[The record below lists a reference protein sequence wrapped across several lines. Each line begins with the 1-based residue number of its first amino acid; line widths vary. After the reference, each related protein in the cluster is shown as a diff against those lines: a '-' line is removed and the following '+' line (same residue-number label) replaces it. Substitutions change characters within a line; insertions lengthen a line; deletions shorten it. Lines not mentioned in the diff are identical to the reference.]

1 MANFKLKLT
10 KILEI
15 ICISLFAIIT
25 IIGLYQIIT
34 RYVFN
39 SPSTISEELLTF
51 LFTWMALLSAAL
63 VFGKREHMRMSYVAN
78 FFKGKN
84 SIYLSIFSEVV
95 VLLFAV
101 LILIYGGIS
110 ITKLTTIQITASLGV
125 SMALV
130 YVVVPIS
137 GVLTVIYNILNINEL
152 MIELKK
158 ENIN

>member
-1 MANFKLKLT
+1 MKNLKVKLT
-10 KILEI
+10 KILEVT
-15 ICISLFAIIT
+15 CISLFVIIT

-78 FFKGKN
+78 FFTGKKG
-84 SIYLSIFSEVV
+84 IYLSIISEVV
-95 VLLFAV
+95 VLLFAA
-101 LILIYGGIS
+101 LILIYGGIA
-110 ITKLTTIQITASLGV
+110 ITKLTTTQITASLGV
-125 SMALV
+125 SMALI

-137 GVLTVIYNILNINEL
+137 GVLTVIYNIFNINEL
-152 MIELKK
+152 ILELKAEK
-158 ENIN
+158 SK